1 MEALARVNPVSY
13 VIEGLR
19 SLVLEGWVWHKLA
32 ICLAIIVATGLVLT
46 WLSVRAI
53 ENYDR

>member
-1 MEALARVNPVSY
+1 MEAFARANPVSY

-19 SLVLEGWVWHKLA
+19 SLVLEGWVLDKLA
-32 ICLAIIVATGLVLT
+32 ICAGVILATGLVLT

-53 ENYDR
+53 DAYDR